1 MLPRNMDQ
9 TCNFTI
15 YQIGNTFITNFVQ
28 LITNHSNL
36 DYKKSFQQTKKREMT
51 MGRQI
56 WLVNFDILFFSKNI

>member
-1 MLPRNMDQ
+1 MDQ

-36 DYKKSFQQTKKREMT
+36 DDKKSFQQTKKTGNDNGAANLASELRHS
-51 MGRQI
+51 I
-56 WLVNFDILFFSKNI
+56 FF